1 MNAVFEKILEM
12 SAVAS
17 IIIIA
22 VLIVR
27 LALSKAPKK
36 YSYLMWS
43 VVAFRLLC
51 PVSFRSAFSL
61 LRIVKRPESV
71 VSTMPPIPTT
81 KKTM

>member
-43 VVAFRLLC
+43 VVAF
-51 PVSFRSAFSL
+51 VSASNRAETVQECVECCIL
-61 LRIVKRPESV
+61 QQLQ
-71 VSTMPPIPTT
+71 
-81 KKTM
+81 